1 MSTIQIGTGSLFNL
15 RSNFEPEISRW
26 EKEGLT
32 LRVEEAKLGKFNF
45 LNFTFGQPEKGAGQK
60 EEDTFRQNLTLVVT
74 NLLLGEVS
82 QNLLRRMIRIDHPYL
97 TSAEAELLSRKVLS
111 SLTAGE
117 KKRIERV
124 QKEVSAFLSEN
135 NAIFLE
141 GFFRFRLKDYFSEL
155 KENLEEAIDQ
165 LLADKEYQEF
175 IKLLRYFVEIQE
187 PKIAEVH
194 VLFYSKENF
203 RLLDEEEKPLEQEY
217 LLKVLGD
224 LKDEGLKY
232 EDLLLSAL
240 ITLSPERIILH
251 HSEKTNIVNTIVNVF
266 TGRVTFCRDCELCRN
281 TGEDA
286 YKDT

>member
-1 MSTIQIGTGSLFNL
+1 MSTIQIGTGSFFDL
-15 RSNFEPEISRW
+15 RSNLEKEITRW
-26 EKEGLT
+26 EKEGIKFQI
-32 LRVEEAKLGKFNF
+32 EEQKMGKFKF
-45 LNFTFGQPEKGAGQK
+45 LNFTLGKAEQEPNNK
-60 EEDTFRQNLTLVVT
+60 EEATFRQNIALVVT

-97 TSAEAELLSRKVLS
+97 SAAEADALSLKVIDTLS
-111 SLTAGE
+111 AVGE
-117 KKRIERV
+117 KERISRV
-124 QKEVSAFLSEN
+124 QKEVNNFLREN
-135 NAIFLE
+135 KAIFLE
-141 GFFRFRLKDYFSEL
+141 GFFRFRLKDYVHEL

-187 PKIAEVH
+187 PKILEVH
-194 VLFYSKENF
+194 VLFYSKEKF

-240 ITLSPERIILH
+240 ITLSPQRIILH
-251 HSEKTNIVNTIVNVF
+251 HSEKTNIVNTILNVF
-266 TGRVTFCRDCELCRN
+266 STRVTFCRDCELCRN
-281 TGEDA
+281 TEEH
-286 YKDT
+286 

>member
-187 PKIAEVH
+187 PKIPEVH
-194 VLFYSKENF
+194 VLFYSKEKF

-266 TGRVTFCRDCELCRN
+266 AGRVTFCRDCELCRN
-281 TGEDA
+281 TEGN
-286 YKDT
+286 

>member
-1 MSTIQIGTGSLFNL
+1 LSTIQIGTGSLFDL
-15 RSNFEPEISRW
+15 RSNLEQEIARW
-26 EKEGLT
+26 EQEGMKLEI
-32 LRVEEAKLGKFNF
+32 EERKMGKFKF
-45 LNFTFGQPEKGAGQK
+45 FNFTIEKMEKETERK
-60 EEDTFRQNLTLVVT
+60 EETTFRQNLVLVVT
-74 NLLLGEVS
+74 KLLLGQVS
-82 QNLLRRMIRIDHPYL
+82 RNLLRRMIRIDHPYL
-97 TSAEAELLSRKVLS
+97 SSAEAESLSQKVISTL
-111 SLTAGE
+111 AVVGE
-117 KKRIERV
+117 KERVQRV
-124 QKEVSAFLSEN
+124 QKEVSIFLSEN

-141 GFFRFRLKDYFSEL
+141 GFFRFRLKDYFFEL

-187 PKIAEVH
+187 PKILEVH
-194 VLFYSKENF
+194 VLFYTKEKF

-251 HSEKTNIVNTIVNVF
+251 RSEKTNIVNTILNVF
-266 TGRVTFCRDCELCRN
+266 TERVTFCRDCELCRN
-281 TGEDA
+281 TEER
-286 YKDT
+286 K

>member
-1 MSTIQIGTGSLFNL
+1 MSTIQIGTGSLFDL
-15 RSNFEPEISRW
+15 RSNLEQEIARW
-26 EKEGLT
+26 EQEGMKLEI
-32 LRVEEAKLGKFNF
+32 EEQKMGKFKF
-45 LNFTFGQPEKGAGQK
+45 LNFTIDKVEKRTNKK
-60 EEDTFRQNLTLVVT
+60 EEATFRQNLVLVVT
-74 NLLLGEVS
+74 KLLLGQVS

-97 TSAEAELLSRKVLS
+97 SSAEAEILSQKVISTLA
-111 SLTAGE
+111 TVGE
-117 KKRIERV
+117 YERVQRV
-124 QKEVSAFLSEN
+124 QKEVSSFLSEN

-141 GFFRFRLKDYFSEL
+141 GFFRFRLKDYFFEL

-187 PKIAEVH
+187 PKILEVH
-194 VLFYSKENF
+194 VLFYSKEKF

-251 HSEKTNIVNTIVNVF
+251 RSEKTNIVNTILNVF
-266 TGRVTFCRDCELCRN
+266 TDRVTFCRDCELCRN
-281 TGEDA
+281 MEERR
-286 YKDT
+286 

>member
-1 MSTIQIGTGSLFNL
+1 MSTIQIGTGSLFDL
-15 RSNFEPEISRW
+15 RSNLEQEITRW
-26 EKEGLT
+26 KKEGLA
-32 LRVEEAKLGKFNF
+32 LQVEEEKMGKFKF
-45 LNFTFGQPEKGAGQK
+45 LNFTFGQPEKGISKK

-82 QNLLRRMIRIDHPYL
+82 QNLLRRIIRIDHPYL
-97 TSAEAELLSRKVLS
+97 SSAEAELLSQKAITT
-111 SLTAGE
+111 LTSADE
-117 KKRIERV
+117 KERIKRV
-124 QKEVSAFLSEN
+124 QKEVGSFLSEN

-187 PKIAEVH
+187 PKILEVH
-194 VLFYSKENF
+194 VLFYSKEKF

-240 ITLSPERIILH
+240 ITLSPQRIILH
-251 HSEKTNIVNTIVNVF
+251 HSDKTNIVNTILNVF

-281 TGEDA
+281 TEE
-286 YKDT
+286 KK

>member
-1 MSTIQIGTGSLFNL
+1 MSTIQIGTGSLFDL
-15 RSNFEPEISRW
+15 RSNLEQEITRW
-26 EKEGLT
+26 EQDGIKLEI
-32 LRVEEAKLGKFNF
+32 EEQKMGKFKF
-45 LNFTFGQPEKGAGQK
+45 LNFTCGKSERDQHQK
-60 EEDTFRQNLTLVVT
+60 VEDTFRQNLALVVI
-74 NLLLGEVS
+74 NLLLGQVS
-82 QNLLRRMIRIDHPYL
+82 QNLLRKMIRIDHPYL
-97 TSAEAELLSRKVLS
+97 SAEEAETLSQKVISTLAA
-111 SLTAGE
+111 AGE
-117 KKRIERV
+117 KERIRRV

-141 GFFRFRLKDYFSEL
+141 GFFRFRLKDYFFEL

-187 PKIAEVH
+187 PKILEVH
-194 VLFYSKENF
+194 VLFYSKEKF

-240 ITLSPERIILH
+240 ITLSPQRIILH
-251 HSEKTNIVNTIVNVF
+251 HSEKTNIVNTILNVF
-266 TGRVTFCRDCELCRN
+266 TERVTFCRDCELCRN
-281 TGEDA
+281 TEEH
-286 YKDT
+286 